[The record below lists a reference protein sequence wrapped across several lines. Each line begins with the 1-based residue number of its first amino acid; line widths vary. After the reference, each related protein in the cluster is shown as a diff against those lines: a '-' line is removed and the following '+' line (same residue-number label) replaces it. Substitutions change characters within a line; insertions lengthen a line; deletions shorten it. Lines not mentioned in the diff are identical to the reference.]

1 MSSLSAYCGKCS
13 AANDPGGEY
22 CHVCGQPLHVLA
34 LMPPVQQQALPRRRM
49 SRRTAILTL
58 VGITALPV
66 GAVAAYL
73 TYQKQTD
80 PHLLTYSGQGTT
92 TLDAVWSPD
101 GSRVASAGWLDG
113 GTVQVWDATTGKTL
127 QTCRVEHPVQ
137 GVFPLDVLWS
147 ADGKYVLAFVGS
159 DHSMVLAAGSRI
171 IEMVQVWDAATGQ
184 RVRSIPVMESVTV
197 NALGTGTDRPL
208 VQQWTVNE
216 RYLTAVNEQDQGML
230 AIWEIATGSKIATLS
245 AESQRPASQVRG
257 LAWAPDHEKMAIQW
271 FAQDTTNGKSYRT
284 IEIWNIAPLNKIA
297 TLYAESQMYFAEIV
311 WAPDSRTVAL
321 ILQDGAKT
329 TYEIWD
335 ALAEKKV
342 QTFKPTVFETPL
354 RAWSPDGKYL
364 VLGNKVYNVETGNR
378 ITTYT
383 TQGTLNSLVW
393 SPDGTRVALVDVVQH
408 GVGFSSRSSTLAV
421 LDALSGRQRAKYDG
435 GGLFGSSGTTGRPV
449 WSPDGKYVMV
459 VGQDIDIWRGE

>member
-1 MSSLSAYCGKCS
+1 
-13 AANDPGGEY
+13 
-22 CHVCGQPLHVLA
+22 
-34 LMPPVQQQALPRRRM
+34 
-49 SRRTAILTL
+49 
-58 VGITALPV
+58 
-66 GAVAAYL
+66 
-73 TYQKQTD
+73 
-80 PHLLTYSGQGTT
+80 
-92 TLDAVWSPD
+92 
-101 GSRVASAGWLDG
+101 
-113 GTVQVWDATTGKTL
+113 
-127 QTCRVEHPVQ
+127 VEHPVQ

-184 RVRSIPVMESVTV
+184 RVRSIPVMEPVTV

-208 VQQWTVNE
+208 VQQWTLNE
-216 RYLTAVNEQDQGML
+216 HYLAAVNEQDQGL
-230 AIWEIATGSKIATLS
+230 LEIWEIATGSKIATLS